1 MSVDSR
7 QLTEASFVP
16 PGVTPLTSRSGVH
29 IFLGKTQKNMPHRFL
44 RDAANGLFYCSNCT
58 VQHTPGVSLF
68 CPMDPQDLGSLGRR
82 QGSDAAKVTMDDIK
96 QSMPGTS
103 LLASIAQGEPSE
115 SPVRALGRKSSSS
128 SEKKGSQAKV
138 GPRKEA
144 PPKVTGVS
152 LDDMEE
158 DEMVRSLLRMRE
170 SKNARQR
177 KYNSNK
183 RRMKR
188 KDMQKAVKE
197 EVPP

>member
-1 MSVDSR
+1 
-7 QLTEASFVP
+7 
-16 PGVTPLTSRSGVH
+16 
-29 IFLGKTQKNMPHRFL
+29 
-44 RDAANGLFYCSNCT
+44 
-58 VQHTPGVSLF
+58 
-68 CPMDPQDLGSLGRR
+68 MDPQDLGTLGRR
-82 QGSDAAKVTMDDIK
+82 QGSDAAKVAMDDIK

-170 SKNARQR
+170 GKNARQR
-177 KYNSNK
+177 KYNSK
-183 RRMKR
+183 RRRMK
-188 KDMQKAVKE
+188 KKQMEKILKE